1 MNPTQMGTPNN
12 QPSQAPVLTPQT
24 PSFPPGSQTG
34 GSVAPPMSPGSEAR
48 EKQRVTLLLDI
59 NIQLLME
66 ASRIQTITN
75 AEKAKAVELA
85 GQESTVSSEAKAA
98 GNDYIAYVPYHRRNI
113 DVTDVG

>member
-1 MNPTQMGTPNN
+1 
-12 QPSQAPVLTPQT
+12 
-24 PSFPPGSQTG
+24 
-34 GSVAPPMSPGSEAR
+34 VAPPMSPGSEAR